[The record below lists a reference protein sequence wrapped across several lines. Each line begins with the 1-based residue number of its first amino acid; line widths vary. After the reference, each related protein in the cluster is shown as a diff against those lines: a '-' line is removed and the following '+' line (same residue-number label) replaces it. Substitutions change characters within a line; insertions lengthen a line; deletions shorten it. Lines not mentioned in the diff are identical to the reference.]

1 MKFYSALVLL
11 ACLVLA
17 SCQTMSKEEC
27 AVADWS
33 VIGEQDGAAGYNPQD
48 RFARHV
54 KACAKAGIAANQTV
68 WYQGYQQ
75 GLPRYCTP
83 LNGLSVGSQGK
94 SYGNVCPAN
103 LEAGFREGYELG
115 RVYYGKKREIS
126 SLEARIR
133 SLEHSIRD
141 DEKLLA
147 AGTEDR
153 RTVER
158 RIDNNHRD
166 IRDME
171 RDIGRQQAELRRI
184 EEDMQ
189 DFRYRAAPLTQ

>member
-1 MKFYSALVLL
+1 M
-11 ACLVLA
+11 
-17 SCQTMSKEEC
+17 
-27 AVADWS
+27 
-33 VIGEQDGAAGYNPQD
+33 
-48 RFARHV
+48 
-54 KACAKAGIAANQTV
+54 
-68 WYQGYQQ
+68 
-75 GLPRYCTP
+75 
-83 LNGLSVGSQGK
+83 
-94 SYGNVCPAN
+94 
-103 LEAGFREGYELG
+103 
-115 RVYYGKKREIS
+115 
-126 SLEARIR
+126 EARIR
-133 SLEHSIRD
+133 SLEQSIRD

-147 AGTEDR
+147 AGTNDR

>member
-1 MKFYSALVLL
+1 MRIHSVLML
-11 ACLVLA
+11 ITCLVLV

-27 AVADWS
+27 AVADWR

-54 KACAKAGIAANQTV
+54 KACTKAGVAADQTL

-94 SYGNVCPAN
+94 AYGNVCPIN
-103 LEAGFREGYELG
+103 LEAGFREGYDLG
-115 RVYYGKKREIS
+115 RLHHQKKSEIS
-126 SLEARIR
+126 SLESRIR
-133 SLEHSIRD
+133 GLEQEIRD
-141 DEKLLA
+141 DEDLIGS
-147 AGTEDR
+147 GTDDR
-153 RTVER
+153 RTIER
-158 RIDNNHRD
+158 RIDDNRWK

-171 RDIGRQQAELRRI
+171 RDFGRLESDLRRI
-184 EEDMQ
+184 ERDMD
-189 DFRYRAAPLTQ
+189 DFRYNLAPRG